1 MNEPNEV
8 KDFILYS
15 TALLTK
21 MKFKHFLEVTA
32 AATLTI
38 LAKLESVD
46 ACSNASMG
54 NHFVASCKKVQ
65 KITNT
70 NLLSSKADIFAHNEF
85 ITNENFTLGKFSVP
99 QFLKATTLWFPAP
112 LSPYFSTFLL
122 G

>member
-8 KDFILYS
+8 QDFYFYS
-15 TALLTK
+15 IALLTK
-21 MKFKHFLEVTA
+21 MKFKHFLEATA

-46 ACSNASMG
+46 AGSNASMG

-70 NLLSSKADIFAHNEF
+70 NLLSSKRCKNSRV
-85 ITNENFTLGKFSVP
+85 N
-99 QFLKATTLWFPAP
+99 
-112 LSPYFSTFLL
+112 
-122 G
+122 